1 MTSFGDFRRL
11 ARAGTLARS
20 DAPVLLVGFQRPDD
34 AIRQFRTQTEETV
47 RGPVPA
53 LSDVLA
59 DRFTQVVRIVKG
71 ERNPYGDFIFVG
83 RGSTS
88 DLVLNDP
95 SVSKSHAVFQFEA
108 GQFEAGQREAGRWF
122 LKDNRARNG
131 THVDGRRLEPGER
144 VALKSGAQ
152 IVFGAYASY
161 FLDADHFDR
170 VLRA

>member
-20 DAPVLLVGFQRPDD
+20 EAPVLLVGFQRPDD
-34 AIRQFRTQTEETV
+34 AIRQFRTQTEESA

-53 LSDVLA
+53 LPVVLG
-59 DRFTQVVRIVKG
+59 DQFTQVVRIVKG

-95 SVSKSHAVFQFEA
+95 SVSKSHAAFQVE
-108 GQFEAGQREAGRWF
+108 EGRWF

-131 THVDGRRLEPGER
+131 TQVDGRRLDAGER
-144 VALKSGAQ
+144 VALRSGAQ
-152 IVFGAYASY
+152 LIFGAFAAY

-170 VLRA
+170 ALRG

>member
-1 MTSFGDFRRL
+1 MASFGDLRRL

-20 DAPVLLVGFQRPDD
+20 EAPVLLVGFQRPDD

-53 LSDVLA
+53 LSEVLA
-59 DRFTQVVRIVKG
+59 DLFTEVVRIEKG

-95 SVSKSHAVFQFEA
+95 SVSKSHAVFQY
-108 GQFEAGQREAGRWF
+108 EAGRWF

-144 VALKSGAQ
+144 IALRSGAQ
-152 IVFGAYASY
+152 IVLGAYAAY
-161 FLDADHFDR
+161 FLDAEHFDR
-170 VLRA
+170 ALRA